1 MFEEIFSHKK
11 LNLEKLK
18 AYGFSEQEGE
28 YKFSSGIL
36 NGEFQLEIVLDKN
49 GMPDTTLTEK
59 STGEEY
65 ILYKTKASGEFVGN
79 VRSEIEKK
87 LSEIAEKCFDTAIFK
102 SGQTIDLIQYARE
115 KYGTEPEFLWEKF
128 SDNAVLRRKDTEKW
142 FAVLLTVSRRK
153 LGMHSDEI
161 VEIVDLRAQPENIAA
176 LVDGK
181 KIFPGW
187 HMNKMHWFTIILD
200 GSVSFEKICKKIDES
215 WNLAK

>member
-11 LNLEKLK
+11 LNPEKLK
-18 AYGFSEQEGE
+18 AYGFSEQDGE
-28 YKFSSGIL
+28 YKFCSGIL
-36 NGEFQLEIVLDKN
+36 NGEFQLEIVLDKS
-49 GMPDTTLTEK
+49 GKLDTTLTEK

-65 ILYKTKASGEFVGN
+65 ILYRTKAGGEFVGN
-79 VRSEIEKK
+79 VRSEIGKK

-102 SGQTIDLIQYARE
+102 SGQTIDLIQYAGE
-115 KYGTEPEFLWEKF
+115 KYGSEPEFLWEKF

-153 LGMHSDEI
+153 LGLDSDET
-161 VEIVDLRAQPENIAA
+161 VEIIDLRMQAENIPA

-181 KIFPGW
+181 KFFPGW
-187 HMNKMHWFTIILD
+187 HMNKKHWFTIILD
-200 GSVSFEKICKKIDES
+200 GSVSFDKICKKIDES